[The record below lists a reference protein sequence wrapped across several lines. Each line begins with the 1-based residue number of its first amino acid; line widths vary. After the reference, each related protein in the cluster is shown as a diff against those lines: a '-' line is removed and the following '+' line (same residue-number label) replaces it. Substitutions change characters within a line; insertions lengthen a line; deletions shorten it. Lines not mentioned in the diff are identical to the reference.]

1 MEIPTLTPPEEILE
15 PTDWYEEEFDL
26 LAFELWQRASRPEVE
41 VDRTS
46 EEVEPWC
53 HASCL

>member
-26 LAFELWQRASRPEVE
+26 LAFELWQLASRPEVE

>member
-1 MEIPTLTPPEEILE
+1 MEAPAVAVAEEVLEITPWDEDIL
-15 PTDWYEEEFDL
+15 DL
-26 LAFELWQRASRPEVE
+26 LAFELWQHASCPEGGSEE
-41 VDRTS
+41 VW